1 MCGICGLVNKQG
13 QPVDRQLLQ
22 DMTAMMMH
30 RGPDDDGYY
39 ASGPVGLGFRR
50 LAIVD
55 VAAGQQPLA
64 NEDESVWVVFN
75 GEIYNHQQ
83 LRHTLE
89 SRGHRFRTQSD
100 TEVIVHLY
108 EEKGIAGVDDLR
120 GMFAFAIFD
129 LRRQTLHLARD
140 GFGIKPLYYRDGSDV
155 FAFASDIRSL
165 FTLPQERPAL
175 RLQSLWDYLTFQY
188 VPGQNTMMEGVYRLP
203 PGHYL
208 TVQDGSQTLH
218 QYWSPRFRPDAS
230 RSLDDYVEGVAHHLK
245 RAVGS
250 HLQGEVPHGALLSS
264 GLDSSLIA
272 ALMSERL
279 GRPEALRTFS
289 VGFEGSNPD
298 MDELAIASR
307 TAAWLGSE
315 HHSVTVSARTFV
327 DTLPRML
334 EWMEEPVADPSAF
347 GLYFVT
353 EVAAGYVPVVLSGE
367 GADEVFGGYPI
378 YHEPL
383 SLRGFSVLP
392 VGLKALLVRL
402 ARTMP
407 YGMKGRSWLLRGT
420 TPLERRFVGNA
431 QVFSEEAKGLLLRLD
446 SETGWPVTSFAHT
459 DAIYRS
465 TQDLD
470 DVTRMQMVDLS
481 TWLPGD
487 ILTKAD
493 KMTMANS
500 VELRV
505 PFLDRDLFEFAA
517 AIPTRDRL
525 AKGQTKYVLRTA
537 AQRWLPAEVF
547 NRPKLGFPVPYRQWL
562 RGPLRP
568 LLQESLASLDPELF
582 NAAEM
587 QRMVQEHQQGV
598 RDHGRALWVLLTFA
612 LWQQIWLKGVRS
624 RVPHLS
630 PRVEVRRRRTES
642 GNGIVLP
649 NWPERRPRESGGV
662 VVGSPIRQV
671 EEGVRSG
678 VEARVWGAPG
688 GAGAVSE

>member
-1 MCGICGLVNKQG
+1 MCGICGMVNKQG
-13 QPVDRQLLQ
+13 KPVDRQVLQ

-39 ASGPVGLGFRR
+39 SAGPVGLGFRR

-55 VAAGQQPLA
+55 VASGQQPLA
-64 NEDESVWVVFN
+64 NEDGSVWVVFN
-75 GEIYNHQQ
+75 GEIYNHKE
-83 LRHTLE
+83 LRRSLE
-89 SRGHRFRTQSD
+89 LRGHHFRTQAD

-108 EEKGIAGVDDLR
+108 EEKGIAGVNDLR
-120 GMFAFAIFD
+120 GMFAFAVFD
-129 LRRQTLHLARD
+129 QQCQTLHLARD
-140 GFGIKPLYYRDGSDV
+140 GFGIKPLYYLNRPDV
-155 FAFASDIRSL
+155 FAFDSDIHSL
-165 FTLPQERPAL
+165 AVLLQERPTL

-188 VPGQNTMMEGVYRLP
+188 VPGQATMMEGVYRVP

-208 TVQDGSQTLH
+208 TVRDDAMTLH
-218 QYWSPRFRPDAS
+218 QYWAPHFQPDTS
-230 RSLDDYVEGVAHHLK
+230 RSLDDYVEGVAHHLE

-250 HLQGEVPHGALLSS
+250 HLQGEVPHGSLLSS

-279 GRPEALRTFS
+279 GRPDALRTFS
-289 VGFEGSNPD
+289 VGFEGANPE
-298 MDELAIASR
+298 MDELAIAAR

-315 HHSVTVSARTFV
+315 HHSVTVSARTFA
-327 DTLPRML
+327 DSLPRLL

-347 GLYFVT
+347 GLYFVS
-353 EVAAGYVPVVLSGE
+353 EVAAGYVTVVLSGE

-392 VGLKALLVRL
+392 PWLKAWLVRL
-402 ARTMP
+402 ARHMP
-407 YGMKGRSWLLRGT
+407 YGLKGRSWLLRGT

-431 QVFSEEAKGLLLRLD
+431 NVFSEEAKALLLRLD
-446 SETGWPVTSFAHT
+446 NQTGWPVTSFAHT
-459 DAIYRS
+459 DAIYR
-465 TQDLD
+465 TTGDLD

-525 AKGQTKYVLRTA
+525 AKGQTKFVLRTA
-537 AQRWLPAEVF
+537 AKRWLPPEVF

-568 LLQESLASLDPELF
+568 LLLETLASLDPELF
-582 NAAEM
+582 NVAQI
-587 QRMVQEHQQGV
+587 QRMVQEHQEGV
-598 RDHGRALWVLLTFA
+598 RDHGRSLWVLLTFA
-612 LWQQIWLKGVRS
+612 LWQEIWLKGARS

-630 PRVEVRRRRTES
+630 PRVEVRRRRSLSASELDS
-642 GNGIVLP
+642 H
-649 NWPERRPRESGGV
+649 NWPPSQPRQVGIASAGNLSRQVEGSINSGTEARKWATPGGV
-662 VVGSPIRQV
+662 V
-671 EEGVRSG
+671 
-678 VEARVWGAPG
+678 
-688 GAGAVSE
+688 SE